1 MADNAMPAAKEVNH
15 ALLDMFDKGLQKE
28 AREVVTDFVRMK
40 MREEGFMR
48 QIIPP
53 VQVTDDDLDKQVQTD
68 KPVIICEREPDSP
81 PAYSVP
87 FGTLPNNRYI
97 RGNKFRVMFQRLM
110 TPRFLKDINEL
121 RTYDQDIRQIISDNA
136 LKDMQAE
143 EDGKFIA
150 TVESIC
156 VGANQIVPF
165 TGVAQWT
172 TIADALTRESWNDA
186 LKTLP
191 RTPAH
196 FSASTV
202 LMNNVTVLE
211 FQKWG
216 RDETGGDLAQQ
227 VALNGWGQ
235 TNWFGVR
242 VLVTIKRNLVPDG
255 RIYQFVVPKALGK
268 FFLLEDV
275 TMYVDTKA
283 FMIEFFAYSSIGA
296 AIANSAGVAITDFTG
311 SQS

>member
-1 MADNAMPAAKEVNH
+1 MELTNQPAAKEVNH
-15 ALLDMFDKGLQKE
+15 ALLDMFDKGLEKE
-28 AREVVTDFVRMK
+28 AREVVTDFIRMR
-40 MREEGFMR
+40 MREEGFAR

-53 VQVTDDDLDKQVQTD
+53 VQVTDDDLDKQVHTD

-81 PAYSVP
+81 PAYTVP
-87 FGTLPNNRYI
+87 FGTLPMNRYI
-97 RGNKFRVMFQRLM
+97 RGNKFRVMFQRQM

-121 RTYDQDIRQIISDNA
+121 RTYDQDIRQIISDNS

-156 VGANQIVPF
+156 IAPNVINPF
-165 TGVAQWT
+165 TGVAQWV
-172 TIADALTRESWNDA
+172 TIADTITRESWNEG
-186 LKTLP
+186 LKVLP

-196 FSASTV
+196 FSASTCV
-202 LMNNVTVLE
+202 MNNVTVLD

-227 VALNGWGQ
+227 IALNGWGQ

-242 VLVTIKRNLVPDG
+242 VLVSIKRNLIPDN
-255 RIYQFVVPKALGK
+255 RVYQFVVPKALGK

-275 TMYVDTKA
+275 TMYVDAKA

-296 AIANSAGVAITDFTG
+296 SIANSAGVAIVDYTG
-311 SQS
+311 GES